1 MVEFRKCVSEAK
13 PLAKPSVE
21 VSPHKKMKKFIQIA
35 LTLTLTF
42 AFSNLGL
49 LNAKEGGLKLDIPE
63 KYGRVVESYQ
73 GKDNRLI
80 VQIQDLH
87 TNYEAQA
94 NEAKLIYH
102 LLKNK
107 GWRLV
112 ATEGAEGEVDTS
124 IFELFDDTATKEEV
138 ARFFMSK
145 GQITGAEYLHILKK
159 IPFTIYG
166 AEDTDLYR
174 KHLNSFNNSLS
185 YKDDVLQ
192 YCRQVKD
199 ALNEIKSHIYAP
211 ELKEL
216 DRKISAYD
224 ERKLSLNKYVG
235 YLNRI
240 FFRYSVNLKRFPNF
254 ERLGGIIELEEEI
267 DFKKVEKEHL
277 NAIKELSQGLS
288 EKELADLIVKS
299 VDFKA
304 EKISAGKYYG
314 HLRKLIAG
322 KSFSL
327 RTYPNLERYIYYI
340 IISEQINHRRLF
352 SEIKDLEK
360 VAKETL
366 YTNSGQA
373 RLDRLLKNIDILEG
387 FINIKLTNEDVG
399 YYYSHKSEFTP
410 QIFRSFIQKYAS
422 QYNLN
427 NPFYNFS
434 TCLPEMENFYTLA
447 DQRDKILIENTLKA
461 MQVKGEKAA
470 ILICGGFHTRGI
482 TELLKQKEISYIII
496 TPKVGSKMDTELY
509 FSVLKG
515 EMVSDEEMEELE
527 KKLAKEKK

>member
-1 MVEFRKCVSEAK
+1 
-13 PLAKPSVE
+13 
-21 VSPHKKMKKFIQIA
+21 MKKLTKILA
-35 LTLTLTF
+35 LTLAFTLTNI
-42 AFSNLGL
+42 SL
-49 LNAKEGGLKLDIPE
+49 LSAKESDLKLDIPE

-94 NEAKLIYH
+94 NEAKIIYH

-138 ARFFMSK
+138 ARFFMNK

-166 AEDTDLYR
+166 AEDTELYR
-174 KHLNSFNNSLS
+174 KHLDSFKDSLS

-199 ALNEIKSHIYAP
+199 ALNEIKSHIYTP

-224 ERKLSLNKYVG
+224 DRKISLNNYVR
-235 YLNRI
+235 YLNKI
-240 FFRYSVNLKRFPNF
+240 FTLHSTNLSRFPNF
-254 ERLGGIIELEEEI
+254 ERLGGIIELEEKI

-304 EKISAGKYYG
+304 EKISAAKYYG
-314 HLRKLIAG
+314 HLRELIAG
-322 KSFSL
+322 KNFSL
-327 RTYPNLERYIYYI
+327 RSYPNLERYIYYI
-340 IISEQINHRRLF
+340 IISEQIDHRRLF
-352 SEIKDLEK
+352 SEIKDLENL
-360 VAKETL
+360 AKKTL
-366 YTNSGQA
+366 YTNDDQA
-373 RLDRLLKNIDILEG
+373 RLDRLLKNIDILAG
-387 FINIKLTNEDVG
+387 FINIKLTNEDVQ

-410 QIFRSFIQKYAS
+410 QIFRSFIQKYATK
-422 QYNLN
+422 YGLD
-427 NPFYNFS
+427 NPVYNF
-434 TCLPEMENFYTLA
+434 TACLPEMENFYTLA
-447 DQRDKILIENTLKA
+447 DERDKILIENTLRA
-461 MQVKGEKAA
+461 MDVKGEKAA

-482 TELLKQKEISYIII
+482 TQLLKEKGISYIII

-515 EMVSDEEMEELE
+515 EMVSDEEMGELE
-527 KKLAKEKK
+527 ERLRKR

>member
-1 MVEFRKCVSEAK
+1 
-13 PLAKPSVE
+13 
-21 VSPHKKMKKFIQIA
+21 MKNFTKIKI
-35 LTLTLTF
+35 LLLSLTF
-42 AFSNLGL
+42 TFSSLGL
-49 LNAKEGGLKLDIPE
+49 LNAKESDLKLDIPE

-94 NEAKLIYH
+94 NEAKIIYH

-138 ARFFMSK
+138 ARFFMNK

-166 AEDTDLYR
+166 AEDTELYR
-174 KHLNSFNNSLS
+174 KHLDSFKDSLS

-199 ALNEIKSHIYAP
+199 ALNEIKSHIYTP

-224 ERKLSLNKYVG
+224 DRKISLNNYVR
-235 YLNRI
+235 YLNKI
-240 FFRYSVNLKRFPNF
+240 FTLHSTNLSRFPNF
-254 ERLGGIIELEEEI
+254 ERLGGIIELEEKI

-314 HLRKLIAG
+314 HIRELIAG
-322 KSFSL
+322 KNFSL
-327 RTYPNLERYIYYI
+327 HFYPNLERYIYYI
-340 IISEQINHRRLF
+340 IISEQINHRKLF
-352 SEIKDLEK
+352 AEIKDLEE
-360 VAKETL
+360 VAKKTL
-366 YTNSGQA
+366 YPVRSNPPRVDTSPMVGTSNGVYTNSDQA
-373 RLDRLLKNIDILEG
+373 RLDRLLKNIDILAG
-387 FINIKLTNEDVG
+387 FINIKLTNEDVQ
-399 YYYSHKSEFTP
+399 YYYSHKSEWTP
-410 QIFRSFIQKYAS
+410 QIFRSFIQKYATK
-422 QYNLN
+422 YNLD
-427 NPFYNFS
+427 NPSYDFS
-434 TCLPEMENFYTLA
+434 SSLPEMENFYTLA
-447 DQRDKILIENTLKA
+447 DQRDKVLIKNTLRA
-461 MQVKGEKAA
+461 MDVKGEKAA
-470 ILICGGFHTRGI
+470 ILICGGFHTQGI
-482 TELLKQKEISYIII
+482 TQLLKQKEISYIVI
-496 TPKVGSKMDTELY
+496 TPKVSSKMDSELY

-527 KKLAKEKK
+527 ERLRKR